1 MNKKYIAIIIF
12 LVLLIVGVVFIKMK
26 TEKIEEIEK
35 NNVINTNTISINE
48 EELGVDIYHSDISKI
63 ENQFK
68 ENGINLENKKYI
80 SSKEIGENGFEYD
93 INNSKIQ
100 MYSVS
105 DEKLKYLTN
114 SENIQQG
121 IIQISTKNSRN
132 IEAINFNNVIILNCM
147 DDNLKQRIIKILN
160 QN

>member
-48 EELGVDIYHSDISKI
+48 EEIENKKISKI

-93 INNSKIQ
+93 INDSKIP

-132 IEAINFNNVIILNCM
+132 VEAINFNNVIILNCM

>member
-48 EELGVDIYHSDISKI
+48 EEIENKKISKI

-121 IIQISTKNSRN
+121 VIQISTKNSRN
-132 IEAINFNNVIILNCM
+132 VEAINFNNVIILNCM

>member
-1 MNKKYIAIIIF
+1 
-12 LVLLIVGVVFIKMK
+12 
-26 TEKIEEIEK
+26 
-35 NNVINTNTISINE
+35 
-48 EELGVDIYHSDISKI
+48 
-63 ENQFK
+63 
-68 ENGINLENKKYI
+68 
-80 SSKEIGENGFEYD
+80 
-93 INNSKIQ
+93 

-121 IIQISTKNSRN
+121 IIQISTKNSRKV
-132 IEAINFNNVIILNCM
+132 EAINFNNVIILNCM

>member
-48 EELGVDIYHSDISKI
+48 EEIENKKISKI

-121 IIQISTKNSRN
+121 IIQILTKNSRN
-132 IEAINFNNVIILNCM
+132 VEAINFNNVIILNCM

>member
-48 EELGVDIYHSDISKI
+48 EEKQNKKISKI

>member
-26 TEKIEEIEK
+26 TEKIEETEK

-48 EELGVDIYHSDISKI
+48 EEIENKKISKI

-93 INNSKIQ
+93 INDSKIQ

-121 IIQISTKNSRN
+121 VIQISTKNSRN
-132 IEAINFNNVIILNCM
+132 VEAINFNNVIILNCM

>member
-26 TEKIEEIEK
+26 TEKIDEIEK

-48 EELGVDIYHSDISKI
+48 EEIENKKISKI

-132 IEAINFNNVIILNCM
+132 VEAINFNNVIILNCM

>member
-1 MNKKYIAIIIF
+1 MKKKYIAIIIF
-12 LVLLIVGVVFIKMK
+12 LVLLIVVVVFIKMK
-26 TEKIEEIEK
+26 TEKIDEIEK

-48 EELGVDIYHSDISKI
+48 EEIENKKISKI

-132 IEAINFNNVIILNCM
+132 VEAINFNNVIISNCM

>member
-26 TEKIEEIEK
+26 TEKIDEIEK

-48 EELGVDIYHSDISKI
+48 EEIENKKISKI

-105 DEKLKYLTN
+105 DEKLN
-114 SENIQQG
+114 ES
-121 IIQISTKNSRN
+121 
-132 IEAINFNNVIILNCM
+132 
-147 DDNLKQRIIKILN
+147 
-160 QN
+160 

>member
-26 TEKIEEIEK
+26 TEKIDEIEK

-48 EELGVDIYHSDISKI
+48 EEIENKKISKI

-93 INNSKIQ
+93 INDSKIQ

-121 IIQISTKNSRN
+121 IIQISTKNSRKV
-132 IEAINFNNVIILNCM
+132 EAINFNNVIILNCM

>member
-1 MNKKYIAIIIF
+1 
-12 LVLLIVGVVFIKMK
+12 MK
-26 TEKIEEIEK
+26 TEKIEETEK

-48 EELGVDIYHSDISKI
+48 EEIENKKISKI

-93 INNSKIQ
+93 INDSKIQ

-121 IIQISTKNSRN
+121 VIQISTKNSRN
-132 IEAINFNNVIILNCM
+132 VEAINFNNVIILNCM
-147 DDNLKQRIIKILN
+147 DDNLKQRIRKILN

>member
-1 MNKKYIAIIIF
+1 MKKKYIAIIIF

-26 TEKIEEIEK
+26 TEKIDEIEK

-48 EELGVDIYHSDISKI
+48 EEIENKKISKI

-132 IEAINFNNVIILNCM
+132 VEAINFNNVIISNCM

>member
-48 EELGVDIYHSDISKI
+48 EEIENKKISKI

-93 INNSKIQ
+93 INDSKIQ

-121 IIQISTKNSRN
+121 VIQISTKNSRN
-132 IEAINFNNVIILNCM
+132 VEAINFNNVIILNCM

>member
-26 TEKIEEIEK
+26 TEKIEETEK

-48 EELGVDIYHSDISKI
+48 EEIENKKISKI

-68 ENGINLENKKYI
+68 ENEINLENKKYI

-93 INNSKIQ
+93 INDSKIQ

-121 IIQISTKNSRN
+121 IIQISTKNSRKV
-132 IEAINFNNVIILNCM
+132 EAINFNNVIILNCM

>member
-48 EELGVDIYHSDISKI
+48 EEIENKKISKI

-93 INNSKIQ
+93 INDSKIQ

-132 IEAINFNNVIILNCM
+132 VEAINFNNVIILNCM

>member
-48 EELGVDIYHSDISKI
+48 EEIENKKISKI

>member
-26 TEKIEEIEK
+26 TEKIEETEK

-48 EELGVDIYHSDISKI
+48 EEIENKKISKI

-93 INNSKIQ
+93 INDSKIQ

-121 IIQISTKNSRN
+121 IIQISTKNSRKV
-132 IEAINFNNVIILNCM
+132 EAINFNNVIILNCM

>member
-48 EELGVDIYHSDISKI
+48 EEIENKKISKI

-132 IEAINFNNVIILNCM
+132 VEAINFNNVIILNCM

>member
-26 TEKIEEIEK
+26 TEKIDEIEK

-48 EELGVDIYHSDISKI
+48 EEIENKKISKI

-132 IEAINFNNVIILNCM
+132 VEAINFNNVIISNCM

>member
-12 LVLLIVGVVFIKMK
+12 LVLLIVGVVFINMK

-48 EELGVDIYHSDISKI
+48 EEIENKKISKI

-132 IEAINFNNVIILNCM
+132 VEAINFNNVIILNCM

>member
-1 MNKKYIAIIIF
+1 MNKKYITIIIF
-12 LVLLIVGVVFIKMK
+12 LILLIVGVVFIKMK
-26 TEKIEEIEK
+26 TEKIEETEK

-48 EELGVDIYHSDISKI
+48 EEIENKKISKI

-93 INNSKIQ
+93 INDSKIQ

-121 IIQISTKNSRN
+121 IIQISTKNSRKV
-132 IEAINFNNVIILNCM
+132 EAINFNNVIILNCM

>member
-48 EELGVDIYHSDISKI
+48 EEIENKKISKI

-93 INNSKIQ
+93 INDSKIQ

-121 IIQISTKNSRN
+121 IIQISTKNSRKV
-132 IEAINFNNVIILNCM
+132 EAINFNNVIILNCM